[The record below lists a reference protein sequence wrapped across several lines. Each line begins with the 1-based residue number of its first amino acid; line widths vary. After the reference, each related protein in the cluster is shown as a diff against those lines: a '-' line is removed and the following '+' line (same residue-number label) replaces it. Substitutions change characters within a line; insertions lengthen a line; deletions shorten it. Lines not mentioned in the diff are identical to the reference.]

1 MRAKTRKTKPQVRW
15 DASTGG
21 IVPSVTFNTRFIDE
35 LTAINSHE
43 NFIPMLADYCGRYLL
58 DESVESNKPT
68 PADYQ
73 KTLDDLDQVV
83 TDFIGRLTNLA
94 GHELEGLIDSAWY
107 EATKKLP
114 DNTALKQLAHTF
126 RQQVRVT
133 QMALPQMIQTKGR
146 TNSTAPLRDLV
157 SNCRGAM
164 EKCGSTPEEIE
175 ANARAV
181 VEICLIA
188 TGREDRVNKGIHHY
202 LK

>member
-1 MRAKTRKTKPQVRW
+1 MRDKTRKTKPQVRW

-21 IVPSVTFNTRFIDE
+21 IEPSVTFEDRFIDK
-35 LTAINSHE
+35 LTAINAHE
-43 NFIPMLADYCGRYLL
+43 KFIPILKEYCGRFLL
-58 DESVESNKPT
+58 EDSIESNKPT
-68 PADYQ
+68 SADYR
-73 KTLDDLDQVV
+73 KTLEDLDEVA
-83 TDFIGRLTNLA
+83 TDFIGRLTSLA

-146 TNSTAPLRDLV
+146 TNSTGPIRNLV
-157 SNCRGAM
+157 SHCRAAM
-164 EKCGSTPEEIE
+164 EGCGSTPEQIE

-181 VEICLIA
+181 VEICLFA
-188 TGREDRVNKGIHHY
+188 TGREDKVDGLHHY